1 MLAKLGKKIPS
12 TTKVSKCNPPFIFT
26 LLKKCKTYCISYE
39 LMCRLNYFDLLY
51 LIVEFDIEAIR
62 ENLHQLEMNRL
73 EKRGV
78 EIVEATDDQIL
89 TMHQN

>member
-1 MLAKLGKKIPS
+1 
-12 TTKVSKCNPPFIFT
+12 
-26 LLKKCKTYCISYE
+26 
-39 LMCRLNYFDLLY
+39 MCRLNYFDLLY